1 MCKECFD
8 DLHGD
13 CGRRFAP
20 GQSIDDEFTCGNC
33 DIRSTEVP
41 SGTGM
46 SGNSARLHEEYC
58 GCPRTGV
65 PSVICDNHDETESV
79 GTQWYSCQDDS
90 VDLFLSLKQDEKVPV
105 DVNLCDIC
113 SSLTVNS
120 AYVCDVTL

>member
-1 MCKECFD
+1 
-8 DLHGD
+8 
-13 CGRRFAP
+13 
-20 GQSIDDEFTCGNC
+20 
-33 DIRSTEVP
+33 
-41 SGTGM
+41 M
-46 SGNSARLHEEYC
+46 SGSSVRLHDEYC
-58 GCPRTGV
+58 GCPRTGA
-65 PSVICDNHDETESV
+65 PPVIGDNHDEAESV